1 VPKVEH
7 DANGQR
13 FVLQIQEG
21 GRVHEPAVLR
31 YRIVDRQTRERNLLR
46 TEFTKKEME
55 LVVNKVPGG
64 QYQIFPITVSRKGL
78 ATDRYGIWT

>member
-7 DANGQR
+7 DVNGQR

-21 GRVHEPAVLR
+21 GRVHEPAVLK

-46 TEFTKKEME
+46 SQIYLERNS
-55 LVVNKVPGG
+55 VVCNKYGAG
-64 QYQIFPITVSRKGL
+64 WSVS
-78 ATDRYGIWT
+78 TS

>member
-31 YRIVDRQTRERNLLR
+31 YRIVDRQIIKRNLLR
-46 TEFTKKEME
+46 TEFTNKEIA
-55 LVVNKVPGG
+55 LIVNKVTDCR
-64 QYQIFPITVSRKGL
+64 YQLVNFFPSWFSERG
-78 ATDRYGIWT
+78 

>member
-13 FVLQIQEG
+13 FILQIQEG

-31 YRIVDRQTRERNLLR
+31 YRIVDRQKRERNLLR
-46 TEFTKKEME
+46 TEFTIKEKLE
-55 LVVNKVPGG
+55 L
-64 QYQIFPITVSRKGL
+64 
-78 ATDRYGIWT
+78 